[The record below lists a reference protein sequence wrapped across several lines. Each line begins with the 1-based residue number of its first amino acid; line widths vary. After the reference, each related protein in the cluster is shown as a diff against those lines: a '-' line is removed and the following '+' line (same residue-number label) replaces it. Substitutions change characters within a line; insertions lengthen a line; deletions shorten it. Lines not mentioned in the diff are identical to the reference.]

1 MPRQLTPAFIAAI
14 QAKEVYPAL
23 LLRGEFDSGNLL
35 LWTGLGQIEVGGE
48 TYTGAGTLLGIDP
61 VEETA
66 SIQSTGTKLTLSG
79 ISSQVVSLAMQ
90 EPYQG
95 RLVEIWLALFTA
107 GNVLIDDPSILFS
120 GRADQMV
127 LSDEGTTC
135 SIVLTAENRFVDLQR
150 ARIRKY
156 EDQDQKIDYPA
167 DRGFEFLSV
176 IQDVPLKWGAA

>member
-1 MPRQLTPAFIAAI
+1 MPRPLTSAFIAAVE
-14 QAKEVYPAL
+14 AKEVYPAL
-23 LLRGEFDSGNLL
+23 LLRGEFESGNVL

-48 TYTGAGTLLGIDP
+48 TYTGAGTLLAIDP

-66 SIQSTGTKLTLSG
+66 SIQSTGTKMTLSG

-95 RLVEIWLALFTA
+95 RLVEIWLALFTS

-120 GRADQMV
+120 GRADQMI
-127 LSDEGTTC
+127 LSDEGATC
-135 SIVLTAENRFVDLQR
+135 TIVLTAENRFVDLQR

-156 EDQDQKIDYPA
+156 ENEDQKVFYPD
-167 DRGFEFLSV
+167 DRGFEFISV
-176 IQDVPLKWGAA
+176 IQDVPLKWGAP